1 MELFPYDRAAAV
13 RYAHRWAFA
22 RNPRYYDYELLGGDC
37 TNFASQCL
45 YAGAHVM
52 DYTPTF
58 GWYYADANDKAPAW
72 TGVPYLYNYLTRS
85 HTAPGPAARDGAI
98 DDLLPGD
105 VVQLS
110 FDLPVRRIHTAPQVL
125 DCVGKAALARGPL
138 IYCFEETDQT
148 LPVFSL
154 VLPADA
160 EIQEYRGIQGL
171 PEYMIGLRIFVEG
184 KSKQTDAIT
193 ELDPV
198 SSALTA
204 IPYFAWSNREKG
216 DMAVWIKEA

>member
-72 TGVPYLYNYLTRS
+72 TGVPYLYNYLTRT
-85 HTAPGPAARDGAI
+85 HTAPGPAARDGTI
-98 DDLLPGD
+98 DELLPGD

-110 FDLPVRRIHTAPQVL
+110 FDGARWAHTPVVVAVGSPRSADNVL
-125 DCVGKAALARGPL
+125 VAAHSEDADDRPL
-138 IYCFEETDQT
+138 SSYDF
-148 LPVFSL
+148 
-154 VLPADA
+154 ADV
-160 EIQEYRGIQGL
+160 RFL
-171 PEYMIGLRIFVEG
+171 HIFGVY
-184 KSKQTDAIT
+184 K
-193 ELDPV
+193 P
-198 SSALTA
+198 
-204 IPYFAWSNREKG
+204 
-216 DMAVWIKEA
+216 